1 MADAGHSVFLMVIS
15 CYNER
20 DTKEVLQML
29 RIFYGPMEHVIMKP
43 SVYFKNTYQPEWL
56 LEQRTKDMIKDV
68 DKSDVIGPALIQ
80 SPVLGPIPPERLSG
94 GVKTLILIGH
104 VPEKIFNASNC
115 GDNCAKWL
123 LQMGKE
129 RDITINLRHLLDFG
143 ERQFAIEILNTG
155 AIVHS
160 MRELIPIAGDFV

>member
-1 MADAGHSVFLMVIS
+1 MG
-15 CYNER
+15 R
-20 DTKEVLQML
+20 EVLLML
-29 RIFYGPMEHVIMKP
+29 RVYYGEMEGVVMKP
-43 SVYFKNTYQPEWL
+43 SVYFKNRYQPAWL
-56 LEQRTKDMIKDV
+56 LEPCTKAMIQDV
-68 DKSDVIGPALIQ
+68 DKSEVVGPGLIQ

-123 LQMGKE
+123 LEMSEE

-143 ERQFAIEILNTG
+143 KGQFKIEILNTG
-155 AIVHS
+155 TIVHN
-160 MRELIPIAGDFV
+160 MEELIPIAGDFV